1 MKKGWNVFR
10 VQTEKIMG
18 NLSFVLLILTVTA
31 MCFLIPVMLDDGRT
45 MIHCLSALFGMS
57 REEFRMQESLRV
69 ASVISQLTGGYFVM
83 FTPMLVSLGL
93 LPVLCGERESG
104 VYRLVLVR
112 SGKKA
117 GVAGTFLACVF
128 CGGILMASGYLLFA
142 VIWGIHSAVLSGIP
156 EIRSVMKTSVFVLE
170 KTAGVF
176 TFGMMSAMW
185 TYLVSVFVKNRYLLV
200 GIPYIA
206 LWFLQ
211 RIAANIQWESM
222 EKWFGLRLYG
232 RTFGATYVFVDLK
245 DTFQIL
251 AIYSVIGLFI
261 VLLHGA
267 VMKRRTDC
275 GM

>member
-1 MKKGWNVFR
+1 MKKAWNVFR

-18 NLSFVLLILTVTA
+18 NLSFVLLVLTVTA

-45 MIHCLSALFGMS
+45 MIHCLSALFSMTKA
-57 REEFRMQESLRV
+57 EFRMQESLRV
-69 ASVISQLTGGYFVM
+69 DSVISRITSGYFVM
-83 FTPMLVSLGL
+83 FTPMLVSLSL
-93 LPVLCGERESG
+93 LPALCGERESG
-104 VYRLVLVR
+104 VYRLMLAR

-117 GVAGTFLACVF
+117 GIAGTFLACVF
-128 CGGILMASGYLLFA
+128 CSGILMAAGYLLFA
-142 VIWGIHSAVLSGIP
+142 AIWGIHSVVLSGV
-156 EIRSVMKTSVFVLE
+156 SGMQSFMKTSVFVLE

-185 TYLVSVFVKNRYLLV
+185 TYLVSLFVKNRYLLV

-211 RIAANIQWESM
+211 RIASNIQWESM

-232 RTFGATYVFVDLK
+232 RMFGATYVFVNLK
-245 DTFQIL
+245 YTFQTL
-251 AIYSVIGLFI
+251 VIYSGIGLFI
-261 VLLHGA
+261 VLLHSA

>member
-1 MKKGWNVFR
+1 MKKAWNVFR

-18 NLSFVLLILTVTA
+18 NFSFVLLFLTVTA

-45 MIHCLSALFGMS
+45 MIHCLSALFSMTK
-57 REEFRMQESLRV
+57 EEFRMQGSLRV
-69 ASVISQLTGGYFVM
+69 ASVISRITVGYFVM
-83 FTPMLVSLGL
+83 FTPMLVSLSL
-93 LPVLCGERESG
+93 LPALCGERESG
-104 VYRLVLVR
+104 VYRLMLAR

-117 GVAGTFLACVF
+117 GVAGTFLACAF
-128 CGGILMASGYLLFA
+128 CGGFLMAAGYLLFA
-142 VIWGIHSAVLSGIP
+142 VIWGIHSAALSGVP
-156 EIRSVMKTSVFVLE
+156 EVRSVMKTSVFVLK

-232 RTFGATYVFVDLK
+232 RMFGATYVFVDLK
-245 DTFQIL
+245 YTIQTL
-251 AIYSVIGLFI
+251 EIYSVIGFFI